1 MKVYIVIREWCDNY
15 EYCKWIHKIYL
26 KRAAADHEAAVL
38 TEKNENVDL
47 EWHVEEHEVEG

>member
-1 MKVYIVIREWCDNY
+1 MKVYIVMRKWCDGY
-15 EYCKWIHKIYL
+15 EESEYIHKIYS
-26 KRAAADHEAAVL
+26 KCAAADHEAAVL